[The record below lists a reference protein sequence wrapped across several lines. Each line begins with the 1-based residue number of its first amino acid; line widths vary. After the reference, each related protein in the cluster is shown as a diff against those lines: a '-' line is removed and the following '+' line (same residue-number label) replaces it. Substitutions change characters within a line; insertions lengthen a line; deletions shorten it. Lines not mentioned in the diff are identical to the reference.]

1 MLHIQII
8 QIGKTKDSYFIE
20 AENEYRKRLSKYAKL
35 EIATLDAKKIVD
47 DNEKL
52 KKAEGELILAKI
64 PTDHFVI
71 AMEITGKQY
80 SSEDFAKLLDKIAV
94 RGKVT
99 FIIGGPYGLADE
111 VLQHVD
117 LKLSF
122 SKMTFT
128 HQMIRTILLEQIYRG
143 FTISAGKSYHY

>member
-20 AENEYRKRLSKYAKL
+20 AENEYCKRLSKYAKL
-35 EIATLDAKKIVD
+35 DIITLDAKKIVD

-52 KKAEGELILAKI
+52 KKAEGKLILAKI
-64 PTDHFVI
+64 SADNYVI
-71 AMEITGKQY
+71 AMEITGKEY
-80 SSEDFAKLLDKIAV
+80 SSEGFAELLDEIAI

-111 VLQHVD
+111 VLKRAD

-122 SKMTFT
+122 SRMTFT
-128 HQMIRTILLEQIYRG
+128 HQMIRTILLEQIYRA
-143 FTISAGKSYHY
+143 FTISTGKNYHY